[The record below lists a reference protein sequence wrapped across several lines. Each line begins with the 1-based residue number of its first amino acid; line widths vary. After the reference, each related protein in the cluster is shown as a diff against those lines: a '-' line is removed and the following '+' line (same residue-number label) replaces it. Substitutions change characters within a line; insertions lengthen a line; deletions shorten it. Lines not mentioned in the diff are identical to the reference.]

1 MMIMIMM
8 AALHGFHGRVLLLDA
23 GQPFFIIG
31 AAARCVSFPVGLQ
44 SGYTRVAFVAG
55 VAYKRFAA
63 VMYVRMKFHMNPEL
77 KEFYLVNCTQKL
89 LN

>member
-8 AALHGFHGRVLLLDA
+8 AALQGFHGRVLLFDA

-44 SGYTRVAFVAG
+44 SGYAGVAFVAG
-55 VAYKRFAA
+55 VADKRLPS
-63 VMYVRMKFHMNPEL
+63 VMYMSVKFHMNPKL
-77 KEFYLVNCTQKL
+77 K
-89 LN
+89 